1 MKTRRWVSMELR
13 QLRYFAVLAEEL
25 HFRRA
30 AERLHIAQPGLSQQ
44 IRTLEREM
52 GVDLFTRD
60 GGVALTP
67 AGVALAAE
75 AAGLINRFDLLVDR
89 TRSIGKGRSGQLNV
103 SFTRSVPSLVTQ
115 ELLDPFSERYPD
127 VELRFQTGWTQR
139 NIDLLRE
146 EQIDIGF
153 LQFPLY
159 DDAGLRT
166 LRMGRLPLALAV
178 PAEYYDEGFD
188 EGRMLAELPLVLWPR
203 DLAPGYY
210 DHLIRVLYGPSGGP
224 SEVVEF
230 PDAEH
235 LLAQVAAGRGFSV
248 IERSRALR
256 LKPDD
261 AVVVEFDR
269 PEQPV
274 LTWGLGC
281 AEGTT
286 NPSAIRLMSF
296 ATERSDF
303 VRTPSIVG
311 APN

>member
-1 MKTRRWVSMELR
+1 MELR
-13 QLRYFAVLAEEL
+13 QLRYFAMLAEEL

-44 IRTLEREM
+44 IRALEREM
-52 GVDLFTRD
+52 GVDLFTRE

-75 AAGLINRFDLLVDR
+75 AAGLINRFDLLIER
-89 TRSIGKGRSGQLNV
+89 TRSVGKGRSGQLNV
-103 SFTRSVPSLVTQ
+103 SFTRSIPSLVSQ
-115 ELLDPFSERYPD
+115 AVFAPFSERYPD
-127 VELRFQTGWTQR
+127 IELRFQTGWTQR
-139 NIDLLRE
+139 NMDLLRE

-153 LQFPLY
+153 LQFPLD
-159 DDAGLRT
+159 DDAGLHT
-166 LRMGRLPLALAV
+166 LRMGRLPLALAI
-178 PAEYYDEGFD
+178 PAAHHSEGFQ
-188 EGRMLAELPLVLWPR
+188 EKRMLAELPLVLWPR

-210 DHLIRVLYGPSGGP
+210 DHLIQVLYGSRGGP
-224 SEVVEF
+224 GEVVEF

-235 LLAQVAAGRGFSV
+235 ILAQVAAGRGFTV

-261 AVVVEFDR
+261 VVIVDFDR

-281 AEGTT
+281 ADGTT
-286 NPSAIRLMSF
+286 NPSAIRLMHF
-296 ATERSDF
+296 AKERSNLVQDSPVVSF
-303 VRTPSIVG
+303 
-311 APN
+311 PN